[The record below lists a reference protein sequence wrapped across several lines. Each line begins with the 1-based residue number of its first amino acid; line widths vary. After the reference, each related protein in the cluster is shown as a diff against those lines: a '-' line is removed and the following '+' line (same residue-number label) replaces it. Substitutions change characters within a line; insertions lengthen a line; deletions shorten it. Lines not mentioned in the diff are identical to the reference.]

1 MLQPAVLYITQGTNL
16 GVLAVTAVKHRQ
28 ALNSPAADWFSA
40 HMLSFAPLPVSHQG
54 NRMNSVV
61 TPRPRKPLLS
71 IESMTNL
78 LRALLVLC
86 LCQATTALA
95 REPGATPEEVG
106 LSAERLARFADFTQ
120 AMVDSGKIPGATIAV
135 ARFGKLAYFETFGWA
150 DIDGRKPIR
159 PDTIYRL
166 HSMTKPLFAVA
177 TMTLVEE
184 GRLRLQ
190 DPISSFI
197 PEFADVKVL
206 AGGTAD
212 APELEEP
219 RSAPTVA
226 QLLSQTAGIAIG
238 VDMFAP
244 KIIAEIYRKAPYW
257 DGSPNAQEVA
267 RRIARLPLAGHPG
280 EIFIYGA
287 SFDVLARV
295 LEVASGQPLDAFLS
309 ERLLEPLGMADTFF
323 IVPENK
329 VHRFSKSYEITGP
342 GSLQAVTRADHT
354 ARWQPGIRFLSPNS
368 GLVSTVSDYLR
379 FTQMMLN
386 GGELDGARIVSRKTI
401 ELLTAVVVENG
412 DAPLLRT
419 ELPGYGY
426 SLGFGVLEDLAA
438 SGKPG
443 TLGQYEWAGA
453 GDTYFF
459 VDPTEQL
466 IGMFF
471 TQVYPAGTYKLREWL
486 PTLTYQALID

>member
-1 MLQPAVLYITQGTNL
+1 MNAS
-16 GVLAVTAVKHRQ
+16 VTARRVV
-28 ALNSPAADWFSA
+28 P
-40 HMLSFAPLPVSHQG
+40 LSKVEARTMKKTLQ
-54 NRMNSVV
+54 M
-61 TPRPRKPLLS
+61 
-71 IESMTNL
+71 
-78 LRALLVLC
+78 LLVIC
-86 LCQATTALA
+86 LCQATAAIAET
-95 REPGATPEEVG
+95 PDVTPEEVG
-106 LSAERLARFADFTQ
+106 LSTERLARFTDYTN
-120 AMVDSGKIPGATIAV
+120 AMVESKKIPGATIAV
-135 ARFGKLAYFETFGWA
+135 ARFGKLAYFETLGWA
-150 DIDGRKPIR
+150 DIEERKPTQA
-159 PDTIYRL
+159 DTLYRL

-177 TMTLVEE
+177 TLTLVEE
-184 GRLRLQ
+184 GRLRLP
-190 DPISSFI
+190 DPISNYI

-212 APELEEP
+212 APELEDP
-219 RSAPTVA
+219 KSAPTVG

-244 KIIAEIYRKAPYW
+244 KTIAEIYRRARYW
-257 DGSPNAQEVA
+257 DGNPNAQEVA
-267 RRIARLPLAGHPG
+267 QRIAQLPLAGHPG

-287 SFDVLARV
+287 SFDVLGRV
-295 LEVASGQPLDAFLS
+295 LEVASSQPLDAFLA

-323 IVPENK
+323 IVPEDK
-329 VHRFSKSYEITGP
+329 LHRFSTSYDIAGP

-354 ARWQPGIRFLSPNS
+354 ARWQPGQRFLSPNS
-368 GLVSTVSDYLR
+368 GLVSTVSDYMR
-379 FTQMMLN
+379 FAQMMLN

-412 DAPLLRT
+412 DAPLLQA

-426 SLGFGVLEDLAA
+426 SLGFGVLEDLAE

-443 TLGQYEWAGA
+443 TPGQYEWAGA

-471 TQVYPAGTYKLREWL
+471 TQVYPAGTYRLRERL
-486 PTLTYQALID
+486 TTLTYQALID

>member
-1 MLQPAVLYITQGTNL
+1 MNMILTAARVARLLTIEAGTIT
-16 GVLAVTAVKHRQ
+16 R
-28 ALNSPAADWFSA
+28 
-40 HMLSFAPLPVSHQG
+40 
-54 NRMNSVV
+54 
-61 TPRPRKPLLS
+61 
-71 IESMTNL
+71 L
-78 LRALLVLC
+78 LRVLLVFC
-86 LCQATTALA
+86 LCQASTSLA
-95 REPGATPEEVG
+95 REPDVTPEEVG
-106 LSAERLARFADFTQ
+106 LSAERLGRFAAFTS
-120 AMVDSGKIPGATIAV
+120 AMVESGKIPGATV
-135 ARFGKLAYFETFGWA
+135 AISRFGKLAYFETFGWA
-150 DIDGRKPIR
+150 DIEERKPTR
-159 PDTIYRL
+159 ADTLYRL

-190 DPISSFI
+190 DPVSDFI

-219 RSAPTVA
+219 KSAPTVA

-238 VDMFAP
+238 VDAFAP
-244 KIIAEIYRKAPYW
+244 KTIAEIYRKARYYEGNP
-257 DGSPNAQEVA
+257 DAQEVA

-309 ERLLEPLGMADTFF
+309 ERLLEPLAMEDTFF
-323 IVPENK
+323 FVPEDK
-329 VHRFSKSYEITGP
+329 LQRFSKSYEITGP
-342 GSLQAVTRADHT
+342 GSLQAVTRPEHT
-354 ARWQPGIRFLSPNS
+354 ARWQPGNRFLSPNG
-368 GLVSTVSDYLR
+368 GLVSSVSDYLR
-379 FTQMMLN
+379 FAQMMLN

-401 ELLTAVVVENG
+401 ELLTAIVVENA
-412 DAPLLRT
+412 DAPLLRA

-443 TLGQYEWAGA
+443 TRGQYEWAGA

-466 IGMFF
+466 IGLFF